1 MADENSDL
9 DNLSPAELERM
20 KNELTRELMIETA
33 NSGIDF
39 VPFVN
44 SANRFAQGHIVMG
57 FVNLGTSLVSAFTF
71 GASKSV
77 TAPVRAAGI

>member
-57 FVNLGTSLVSAFTF
+57 FVNLGTSVGHNIFEFLIDMMV
-71 GASKSV
+71 KSSCS
-77 TAPVRAAGI
+77 